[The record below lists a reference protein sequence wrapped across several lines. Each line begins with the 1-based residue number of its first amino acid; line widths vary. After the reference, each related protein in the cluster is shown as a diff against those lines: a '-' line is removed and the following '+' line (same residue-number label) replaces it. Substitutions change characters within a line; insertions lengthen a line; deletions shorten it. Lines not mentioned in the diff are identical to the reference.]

1 MNPKLIKTLLLSAS
15 VGFLILWILEIYRTD
30 LSNSYWLA
38 MLSLTFLLIHQY
50 YRLKTLPKKKDSES
64 SSAATKK
71 TPSPAKRKRK

>member
-30 LSNSYWLA
+30 LSNSYWLL

-50 YRLKTLPKKKDSES
+50 YRLKTLPAKKDPES
-64 SSAATKK
+64 SSAAKKK
-71 TPSPAKRKRK
+71 TTTPAKRKRK